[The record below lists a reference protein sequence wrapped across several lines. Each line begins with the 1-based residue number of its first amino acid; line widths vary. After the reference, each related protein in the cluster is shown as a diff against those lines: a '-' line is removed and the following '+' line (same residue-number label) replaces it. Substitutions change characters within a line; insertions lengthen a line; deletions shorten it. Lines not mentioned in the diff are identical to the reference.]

1 MTTEKTKVYLVNH
14 THWDRE
20 WYFSSQDSVI
30 LSDLLFTN
38 AIKELQQHPEA
49 SFTLDGQLSILD
61 DYVTIHPEMR
71 MTIQQ
76 LVANKQLQIGPW
88 YTQPD
93 ALHLQGESLLRNGM
107 LGQLSA
113 MKYGQRLPVGY
124 LPDTFGFNSQLPVVL
139 NELGLHSFVFW
150 RGIDPKKTHGFYF
163 KWHSLGGQR
172 TVTAVNMPQGY
183 GTGMLLT
190 PSHDYVDQRL
200 DPAVDLITQ
209 ISPQSAKVVLI
220 PTGND
225 QMEIIH
231 DFTDKV
237 AKINQMGKY
246 EYEVSDYPG
255 FIAKLNPTDL
265 ADYTG
270 EFLDPIYA
278 RVHRTCGSSRMDI
291 KLAATKLED
300 KLIYQVEPLMVIG
313 QRCGIDLSSGDL
325 VLAWQKLLES
335 QAHDSMAGSIV
346 DSVAA
351 DILQRLKSGHEL
363 ADSLINTIE
372 RLIALNL
379 GLTDQQVLLL
389 NPALTTTDAYQTVK
403 VTTASPD
410 VYFKDVE
417 HAVLQDQTKVASR
430 ENVLSQTASGDHY
443 ITEPAYYLSTYQLKT
458 TLPPL
463 GYRVIDFEAT
473 VATTNRLQLIATQT
487 ISNDQ
492 LEIAFN
498 DGSLTA
504 TLFDGTVLSDFL
516 TLQDQGNAGDTY
528 DFSPLAGD
536 QPQALRFQTATV
548 KANQDWQL
556 MQLTGQLK
564 LPKNLTERKNTQ
576 ATVMFKYHVDLI
588 LTANHNLTAK
598 LHVDNNIADHKL
610 SLVVNTGSSVP
621 AVASVPFGFLTRDR
635 QEPEQWQD
643 RYAERPVAIWP
654 LDHSVSV
661 NGATHTI
668 TAMTSDVKEYE
679 QQGDQLW
686 LTLLATTDQLGKPDL
701 INRPGRASGDTTK
714 LGHPFFPTPQAEL
727 QQAFD
732 YQVTIRIDDR
742 FDELVIAQQALQVS
756 QTALAYQSQQLN
768 LFINRLDNKLQDEL
782 APKAPLPA
790 TMSLFELPEHVV
802 AGACYP
808 DFFDHDAVIVRVVN
822 PTKHAVEF
830 ALPTGAQVVNAID
843 EAQDYQGTIA
853 SYDVLTLKFNKAV
866 FK

>member
-1 MTTEKTKVYLVNH
+1 MTTERTKVYLVNH

-38 AIKELQQHPEA
+38 AIKELQQHPEV

-61 DYVTIHPEMR
+61 DYVEIHPEMLATVR
-71 MTIQQ
+71 Q
-76 LVANKQLQIGPW
+76 LVADKQLQIGPW

-107 LGQLSA
+107 IGQLSA
-113 MKYGQRLPVGY
+113 AKYGQRLAVGY

-139 NELGLHSFVFW
+139 NELGLDSFVFW
-150 RGIDPKKTHGFYF
+150 RGIDPEKTQGFYF

-183 GTGMLLT
+183 GTGMLLA

-200 DPAVDLITQ
+200 DPAVDLIKTQ
-209 ISPQSAKVVLI
+209 SPQSIEDVLI

-237 AKINQMGKY
+237 AVINQLGNY
-246 EYEVSDYPG
+246 EYETSDYPS
-255 FIAKLNPTDL
+255 FIATLNPANL

-325 VLAWQKLLES
+325 VLAWKKLLES

-389 NPALTTTDAYQTVK
+389 NPALNSVDDYQTVK

-410 VYFKDVE
+410 VVFKDIE
-417 HAVLQDQTKVASR
+417 HAVLQTQTKVPSR

-443 ITEPAYYLSTYQLKT
+443 ITEPAYYLSTYQVKT

-463 GYRVIDFEAT
+463 GYRVIDFE
-473 VATTNRLQLIATQT
+473 TTEKTAYRLLSAAINE
-487 ISNDQ
+487 ISNDR
-492 LEIAFN
+492 LKLTFSNGA
-498 DGSLTA
+498 LTA
-504 TLFDGTVLSDFL
+504 TLADGTVLDDFL

-528 DFSPLAGD
+528 DFSPLADD
-536 QPQALRFQTATV
+536 QPVSLQFQTATV
-548 KANQDWQL
+548 QTNQDWQL
-556 MQLTGQLK
+556 LQLTGSLEF
-564 LPKNLTERKNTQ
+564 PKDLTERQNSQ
-576 ATVMFKYHVDLI
+576 ATVECQYQVSI
-588 LTANHNLTAK
+588 TLTASQLVNIKIHF
-598 LHVDNNIADHKL
+598 DNNVADHKL
-610 SLVVNTGSSVP
+610 CLVVNTGSSAT
-621 AVASVPFGFLTRDR
+621 AVASVPFGFISRSN
-635 QEPEQWQD
+635 QEPENWQAK
-643 RYAERPVAIWP
+643 YAERPVSIWP
-654 LDHSVSV
+654 LDNNV
-661 NGATHTI
+661 TI
-668 TAMTSDVKEYE
+668 SSKNHALTAFTSDVKEYE

-714 LGHPFFPTPQAEL
+714 MGHPFLPTPQAEL
-727 QQAFD
+727 IQAFD
-732 YQVTIRIDDR
+732 YEVILSITDH
-742 FDELVIAQQALQVS
+742 FDELATAKQAVQLNQP
-756 QTALAYQSQQLN
+756 ALAYQTQQLN

-782 APKAPLPA
+782 APQLALPA
-790 TMSLFELPEHVV
+790 ELSLYELPDEVV

-808 DFFDHDAVIVRVVN
+808 DYFDSQAVIVRVVN
-822 PTKHAVEF
+822 PTKASIEF
-830 ALPTGAQVVNAID
+830 ELPTGAQVVNTID
-843 EAQDYQGTIA
+843 EPQSYDGEIA
-853 SYDVLTLKFNKAV
+853 SYDVLTLKFNKTV